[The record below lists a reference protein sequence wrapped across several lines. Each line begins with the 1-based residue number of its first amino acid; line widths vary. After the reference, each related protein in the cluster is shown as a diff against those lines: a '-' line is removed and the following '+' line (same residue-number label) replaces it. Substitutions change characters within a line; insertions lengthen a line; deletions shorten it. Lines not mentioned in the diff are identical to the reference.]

1 MKENY
6 SMRRVCFRGRPKCA
20 RGGWVYGCL
29 EKYWYEGQYSY
40 YIVNSDGKETLVDFM
55 SICQDTGLVDDY
67 CNGIWEGD
75 VLDDHESGEHYMV
88 YWDERLGMWA
98 ARETT
103 TGFTMSLFR
112 FLQTSDAERG
122 DGNP

>member
-6 SMRRVCFRGRPKCA
+6 YERRANFRGRPKHA
-20 RGGWVYGCL
+20 PGGWVYGCL
-29 EKYWYEGQYSY
+29 ERHWYQGQYSY
-40 YIVNSDGKETLVDFM
+40 YIVDDDGNETLTDPS
-55 SICQDTGLVDDY
+55 SICQDTGMVDDY

-75 VLDDHESGEHYMV
+75 VLDDHDSGEHYMV

-98 ARETT
+98 VKETT

-112 FLQTSDAERG
+112 FLQTSDAERSE
-122 DGNP
+122 GNP